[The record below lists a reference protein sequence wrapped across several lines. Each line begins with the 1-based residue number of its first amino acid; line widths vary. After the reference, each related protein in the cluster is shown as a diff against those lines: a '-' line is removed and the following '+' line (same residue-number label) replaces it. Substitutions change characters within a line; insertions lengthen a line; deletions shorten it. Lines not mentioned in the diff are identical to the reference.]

1 MNKRFFS
8 FGCSFTRW
16 CWPTWNDYIGLNFD
30 EYHSCGMAGSD
41 NKHILYTLLEVDKE
55 YKLTKDEVRQN
66 ISQLKFTIDY
76 WERLLNDWPDDAV
89 HLVVS
94 EDHDDDS

>member
-1 MNKRFFS
+1 M
-8 FGCSFTRW
+8 T
-16 CWPTWNDYIGLNFD
+16 
-30 EYHSCGMAGSD
+30 
-41 NKHILYTLLEVDKE
+41 E

-66 ISQLKFTIDY
+66 ISQLKFTIDF

-89 HLVVS
+89 HLVIS